1 MKAINAS
8 VALLRQSEGMDGVKK
23 QIERAGRTAY
33 KSVNKIHDGS
43 ADRFVEMLKEKKHN
57 AVFEHGTIYLCT
69 TSKRISLKYM
79 SNLYSVVYVGN
90 HYGNHMYIGCDDGYV
105 YRQGGTPI
113 QDNHA
118 YITTNYRVIVENG
131 WEDDLQYLCEP
142 TRNHERRYTL
152 SFITSRAI
160 ANEFVR
166 HRYFSFVQ
174 ESTRWCNY
182 SKGRF
187 GGQIECVIP
196 TEIKPNTAQYLQWE
210 KGMRYAEHWYMEL
223 SGSKVKPEIARDLLP
238 LGMKTELVMTGTRT
252 EWNNFFKLRCANDA
266 HPDAR
271 YLAEKA
277 REIIYEEEEQYD
289 AES

>member
-43 ADRFVEMLKEKKHN
+43 ADRFVEMLKEKRHN

-69 TSKRISLKYM
+69 TSKSVSLKYM
-79 SNLYSVVYVGN
+79 NNPYSIVCGGN
-90 HYGNHMYIGCDDGYV
+90 
-105 YRQGGTPI
+105 QI
-113 QDNHA
+113 QDNRK

-131 WEDDLQYLCEP
+131 WDDDLQYLCEP
-142 TRNHERRYTL
+142 TQLHERRYTL

-166 HRYFSFVQ
+166 HRHFSFVQ

-196 TEIKPNTAQYLQWE
+196 TAIKPNTVQYLQW
-210 KGMRYAEHWYMEL
+210 KKAMRYAEHWYMEL
-223 SGSKVKPEIARDLLP
+223 SESKVKPEIARDLLP

-252 EWNNFFKLRCANDA
+252 EWNNFFELRCANDA

-271 YLAEKA
+271 FLAEKA
-277 REIIYEEEEQYD
+277 KEIIYEEEEQYD

>member
-8 VALLRQSEGMDGVKK
+8 VELLRQSEGMDGVKK

-69 TSKRISLKYM
+69 ALENVSAKYM
-79 SNLYSVVYVGN
+79 NNPYSIV
-90 HYGNHMYIGCDDGYV
+90 CC
-105 YRQGGTPI
+105 GTHI
-113 QDNHA
+113 QDNHT

-131 WEDDLQYLCEP
+131 WEDNLQYLCEP

-166 HRYFSFVQ
+166 HRHFSFVQ

-196 TEIKPNTAQYLQWE
+196 TAIKPDTEQYLIWE

-223 SGSKVKPEIARDLLP
+223 SDLKVKPEIARDLLP
-238 LGMKTELVMTGTRT
+238 LGMKAELVMTGTMT

-277 REIIYEEEEQYD
+277 REIIYGEERNDMGSRKE
-289 AES
+289 